1 MEPRGLLQNLVGVT
15 YLNDQVILRLGLG
28 VYTTSSRSSQPM
40 LCDVKVF
47 GIINL
52 LEAAVVIDGDFA
64 IGSVVC

>member
-1 MEPRGLLQNLVGVT
+1 
-15 YLNDQVILRLGLG
+15 
-28 VYTTSSRSSQPM
+28 M

-52 LEAAVVIDGDFA
+52 LEAAVVIGGDFA